1 MLKIELLK
9 RKKQLEEYISRIEPW
24 LKKKPD
30 KTLSVTK
37 RTVNGKTYYR
47 YLIFGEGELSIK
59 EDYEQIKMLTK
70 KHYYSKVLEAAK
82 DELSTINLL
91 LKKIEVIPNTYVS
104 MHEGRKLMVKPLEE
118 PVKVLVRRFLQE
130 KYPPSEYEIKY
141 PSDTLKGEVVRSWP
155 EALIANVLFENEIPY
170 RYERPFTLYNGHTV
184 RPDFTVMHPLSG
196 ELFIW
201 EHLGLTEKES
211 YKTIAI
217 KKIKDYALSNML
229 LGKNLIVTFDNDE
242 YKLTRKELQQIIEVF
257 FK

>member
-91 LKKIEVIPNTYVS
+91 LKK
-104 MHEGRKLMVKPLEE
+104 
-118 PVKVLVRRFLQE
+118 
-130 KYPPSEYEIKY
+130 
-141 PSDTLKGEVVRSWP
+141 
-155 EALIANVLFENEIPY
+155 
-170 RYERPFTLYNGHTV
+170 
-184 RPDFTVMHPLSG
+184 
-196 ELFIW
+196 
-201 EHLGLTEKES
+201 
-211 YKTIAI
+211 
-217 KKIKDYALSNML
+217 
-229 LGKNLIVTFDNDE
+229 
-242 YKLTRKELQQIIEVF
+242 
-257 FK
+257 